1 MRDSSTNLTLDMTRT
16 GTNTNQDAS
25 GSVPEEIE
33 VDQMSN
39 EPALKHLDCSKSRR
53 EEESNSS
60 IVIREL
66 NKD

>member
-1 MRDSSTNLTLDMTRT
+1 MRDSSTNLTLDMTCT
-16 GTNTNQDAS
+16 GTNTNQDN
-25 GSVPEEIE
+25 SVPNEEIE